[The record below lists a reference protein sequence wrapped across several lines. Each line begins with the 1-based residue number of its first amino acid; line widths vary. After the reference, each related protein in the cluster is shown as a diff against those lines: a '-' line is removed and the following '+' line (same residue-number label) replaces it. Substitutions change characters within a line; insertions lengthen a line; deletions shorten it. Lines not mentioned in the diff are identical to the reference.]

1 MNRRSLLRRYVPLAG
16 LVGVQL
22 MIILVVPSVAPDQL
36 AVSAGGGAQGPV
48 DYVDPTAGAQTDVA
62 ASEETG
68 TTGPSTAAAAAGPAS
83 DTTDSTTGGGGG
95 DSGGGEGVV
104 AGDTSHCVGDRQ
116 FDPERFPF
124 APACVPT
131 FGGDNGGA
139 TTRGVTKDKITVVRY
154 DSQSDPAVDALLESV
169 DLASSDEQED
179 AFREAAEQFI
189 NENYELYGRELE
201 LIDFKGTCDL
211 LPPQYDCLREDMR
224 TIVNDHQ
231 PLYVIWRTT
240 LASAAFDEL
249 SSLGVLN
256 AGGQHFSENF
266 GSARRPY
273 HYDQMMTGTKVAD
286 YFSEYWCKRLA
297 PHPVR
302 YGAGLHPT
310 EPGQM
315 NGSDRVL
322 GIITQDDPANTEVL
336 NEIKERVK
344 DCGGG
349 VKAVYQYAQDID
361 RAQEQRKA
369 GLAKMREAG
378 VTFLTCVCDAIAPYF
393 MIITEDEDQ
402 YWPENFVAGTGYMD
416 HDFVGRLYDVST
428 TWNRAWGIST
438 LPVLENL
445 SADDAARVW
454 KATGRSGNP
463 PYTAA
468 AADWSYYQM
477 VAEGIHLA
485 GPNLTPE
492 SFEQGSFNTA
502 HAGAGPGR
510 VGYSFGPSNHGWTD
524 DVKEI
529 YWSKTA
535 TSNVDGRAGA
545 YVVMNEGR
553 RFTLG
558 SIPDTEFT
566 RP

>member
-1 MNRRSLLRRYVPLAG
+1 MHRRSLVRRYVPLAG

-22 MIILVVPSVAPDQL
+22 LIILVVPSVAPDQL
-36 AVSAGGGAQGPV
+36 AVSAGETDQGPAE
-48 DYVDPTAGAQTDVA
+48 YVDPTAGAQNDVA

-68 TTGPSTAAAAAGPAS
+68 TSGPSTAASAGPTAG
-83 DTTDSTTGGGGG
+83 TTDSTTGGG
-95 DSGGGEGVV
+95 DGGGGAAV

-116 FDPERFPF
+116 FDPEAFPF

-131 FGGDNGGA
+131 FAGDNGGA
-139 TTRGVTKDKITVVRY
+139 TARGVTEDKITVVRY

-169 DLASSDEQED
+169 DLGSSDEQED
-179 AFREAAEQFI
+179 AFREAAGQFI
-189 NENYELYGRELE
+189 NEHYELYGRELE
-201 LIDFKGTCDL
+201 LIDYKGTCDL
-211 LPPQYDCLREDMR
+211 LPPVAQCFREDMR
-224 TIVNDHQ
+224 TLIQEHE
-231 PLYVIWRTT
+231 PFYVFWRTT
-240 LASAAFDEL
+240 LSSASFDEL
-249 SSLGVLN
+249 SKNGVPN
-256 AGGQHFSENF
+256 GGGQHFSENF
-266 GSARRPY
+266 GSARQPY
-273 HYDQMMTGTKVAD
+273 HFDQMMTGTRVAE
-286 YFSEYWCKRLA
+286 YFSEYWCTRLA
-297 PHPVR
+297 PYPVK
-302 YGAGLHPT
+302 YGAGVHPT
-310 EPGQM
+310 QPGPM
-315 NGSDRVL
+315 NGSERVL
-322 GIITQDDPANTEVL
+322 GIITQDDEANTAVL
-336 NEIKERVK
+336 NEIRDKVK

-378 VTFLTCVCDAIAPYF
+378 VTFLTCICDAIAPYF

-402 YWPENFVAGTGYMD
+402 YWPENFLTGTGYMD

-438 LPVLENL
+438 LPVLEPL
-445 SADDAARVW
+445 SGDDAARVW
-454 KATGRSGNP
+454 RAAERSGNP

-468 AADWSYYQM
+468 VGDWSYYQM
-477 VAEGIHLA
+477 VAEGLHLA

-492 SFEQGSFNTA
+492 TFEQGMFRTS
-502 HAGAGPGR
+502 HQGVGPGR
-510 VGYSFGPSNHGWTD
+510 VGLSFGSSNHGWID

-535 TSNVDGRAGA
+535 TSNLDGRPGA
-545 YVVMNEGR
+545 YGVMNEGAR
-553 RFTLG
+553 YTLD